1 MIYLSLKESRQ
12 VAKNRGIKGYKS
24 ISKDKLLILLNT
36 PEPIKDNKPIK
47 EIEKKILML
56 AKYLKT

>member
-12 VAKNRGIKGYKS
+12 VAKNRGIKDYKS

-36 PEPIKDNKPIK
+36 PEPIKDNKTIK
-47 EIEKKILML
+47 EIEKKILIL